1 MKVYEIVNY
10 ALNLLGEDVVLTGE
24 SILDGKT
31 KTILKCVNIA
41 LDEIA
46 QDYISPRKKEHITV
60 LSGTVKYSSLSER
73 VLDIISVKKDGRK
86 ITFNMNTS
94 DLSVDGEGSMK
105 IVYTY
110 LPKAKE
116 LNDDIQLSPKI
127 TVKTL
132 ALGACAEY
140 ALIEGN
146 YEQSVT
152 FNDRF
157 KNDLKCACRRD
168 RLKNLTVNRWF

>member
-1 MKVYEIVNY
+1 MKVYEVVNY
-10 ALNLLGEDVVLTGE
+10 ALDLLGEDIVVDGE
-24 SILDGKT
+24 SILEGKI

-46 QDYISPRKKEHITV
+46 QDYISPRKKEHFIV
-60 LSGTVKYSSLSER
+60 SSGMVKYSSLSER
-73 VLDIISVKKDGRK
+73 VLDIISVKKDNK
-86 ITFNMNTS
+86 KVSFKMNTS
-94 DLSVDGEGSMK
+94 DMSIEGEGSME

-110 LPKAKE
+110 LPKAKN
-116 LNDDIQLSPKI
+116 LKDDIVLSPKV

-152 FNDRF
+152 FSDRF

-168 RLKNLTVNRWF
+168 RLKNLTVDRWF